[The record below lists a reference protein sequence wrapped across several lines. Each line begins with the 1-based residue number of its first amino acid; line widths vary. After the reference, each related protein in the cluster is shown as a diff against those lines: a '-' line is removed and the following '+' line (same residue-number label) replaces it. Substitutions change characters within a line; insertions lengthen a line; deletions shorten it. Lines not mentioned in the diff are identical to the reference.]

1 MLLRSWMRLDWLI
14 LMYLNYNCSYYIH
27 YDPLNCDTLEK
38 TFTARQATAT
48 TLQSRPSV
56 VLKGIN
62 PELSEK
68 RHVQDGGLRML
79 EANMAER

>member
-1 MLLRSWMRLDWLI
+1 M
-14 LMYLNYNCSYYIH
+14 H
-27 YDPLNCDTLEK
+27 YDVLNWDTLEK

-48 TLQSRPSV
+48 TLQSRPFV
-56 VLKGIN
+56 GLKGIN

-79 EANMAER
+79 EPNTVLFPP